1 MHKLFIKLSGCFLGA
16 VLLVGQLT
24 ATAPCALE
32 FYQPKVPAE
41 LKR

>member
-1 MHKLFIKLSGCFLGA
+1 MHKLSIKLSGCFLSA

-24 ATAPCALE
+24 ANAPCALE
-32 FYQPKVPAE
+32 FYQPEIPAE